1 MKKRTTFLAIVAT
14 AGLVAGGFSC
24 SNGGASG
31 DTGSGG
37 GTSSTGGST
46 PTGGSGVTGT
56 GGAGT
61 GGQTGLGTGG
71 AVSNGGTGG
80 SVSTGSGGATT
91 TGAGGSNGTGG
102 SAGGSG
108 IGTGGAG
115 RGGSTGTGGAGSGG
129 STGTGSGGIGA
140 AGGAGATPMGGS
152 GGGSSASVQGPCD
165 IYASGNTPCVAAHST
180 VRALY
185 KAYGGSLYQLK
196 RASDSTT
203 KDVPVLTPGGFADTS
218 VQDTFC
224 MGTTCT
230 ITIIYDQS
238 PQKNDL
244 PIAGKSGFMAYGL
257 GANAADGKVMIGGHA
272 AHGIYVTGDP
282 HFITNKQ
289 PAVAYRNISTKGV
302 ATGDQPESMY
312 MVLDG
317 TRFSSPCC
325 FDYGNAEADGKD
337 DGNGTMEAIYW
348 GSDTGWSKGV
358 GNGPWV
364 CADLEN
370 GMYKGNVATGQGP
383 APPSNTS
390 ITGMA
395 FVTAMLKGFSGNHFG
410 LKAGNAQSGSLEVKW
425 DGTRPPPTSG
435 PAYSPKRLKGAI
447 ILGTGGDG
455 SYGGTGTFFE
465 GAMTSGVSSDA
476 IDDAIQAN
484 IVAAGYG
491 K

>member
-1 MKKRTTFLAIVAT
+1 VKQNKIIPDRQDLTRLVLALGLANLLTF
-14 AGLVAGGFSC
+14 GCGGSR
-24 SNGGASG
+24 STEG
-31 DTGSGG
+31 TPGSGG
-37 GTSSTGGST
+37 GG
-46 PTGGSGVTGT
+46 TGGSGVVLSGDGGT
-56 GGAGT
+56 GGASSP
-61 GGQTGLGTGG
+61 GG
-71 AVSNGGTGG
+71 AAGQGSLAGASGDGGMT
-80 SVSTGSGGATT
+80 SGE
-91 TGAGGSNGTGG
+91 
-102 SAGGSG
+102 GGSG
-108 IGTGGAG
+108 ASAG
-115 RGGSTGTGGAGSGG
+115 
-129 STGTGSGGIGA
+129 GTGSGGIGA
-140 AGGAGATPMGGS
+140 AGGSGGAGAASMGGS
-152 GGGSSASVQGPCD
+152 GGGPGALVQGPCD

-185 KAYGGSLYQLK
+185 KAYSGSLYQLM

-203 KDVPVLTPGGFADTS
+203 KDVPVLTPGGFVNTS
-218 VQDTFC
+218 VQDAFC
-224 MGTTCT
+224 TGTTCT

-244 PIAGKSGFMAYGL
+244 PIAGKSGFMAHGL
-257 GANAADGKVMIGGHA
+257 GANAADGKVMIGGHT

-282 HFITNKQ
+282 HFISNKQ
-289 PAVAYRNISTKGV
+289 PAVAYRNVKTKGV

-317 TRFSSPCC
+317 TRWSAPCC
-325 FDYGNAEADGKD
+325 FDYGNAETTGTDQ
-337 DGNGTMEAIYW
+337 GNGTMEAIYW

-364 CADLEN
+364 CGDLEN
-370 GMYKGNVATGQGP
+370 GMYKGNVETGQGP
-383 APPSNTS
+383 PPPSNTS

-395 FVTAMLKGFSGNHFG
+395 FVTTMLKGFSGNHFG